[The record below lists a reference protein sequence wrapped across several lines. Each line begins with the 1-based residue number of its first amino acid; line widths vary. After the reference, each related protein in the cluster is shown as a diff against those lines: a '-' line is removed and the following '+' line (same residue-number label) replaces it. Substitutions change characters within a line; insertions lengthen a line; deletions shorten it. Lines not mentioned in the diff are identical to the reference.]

1 MIQNLKIMAE
11 ERKEQNLRERKPHHT
26 SNRKQGLPGER
37 RKFQHWTGQYNT
49 DIQLRE
55 GWVEGDEESEALP
68 QWGWMKG
75 LIEGDYVPK
84 PRPETHYTKY
94 ISLSLLTTFMMVTM
108 GALGKFSLRYAAHP
122 HQLGVFK
129 TSLILL
135 FGLVQRPKMS
145 LLSEIG
151 MTKWDFTKRAWVQGC
166 LAVSMNFVARTL
178 PLSIVATV
186 NALNPLVNAILAA
199 LCLGET
205 MNPALDYPVLLTA
218 GLGTFVCSR
227 PPILTGVESSRV
239 FTTTHY
245 VAMGLAVCQLFV
257 RGYLMITGRALRK
270 KGAQTEHFTAL
281 MLFDTSCQVS
291 ALTVQS
297 FLFKTTHKVFSW
309 PDWRLAALLVTVAL
323 LQQLRPYLMSSG
335 NSNLPVTISSL
346 LGTTNVLFSIF
357 YSLFLFN
364 DQSIDQFYI
373 CGTCLV
379 ITACLVKLNFSK
391 TEEGKSGKKQGG
403 KGGKGSDQDE
413 KNGGGKNGGEGGR
426 GGKNAG
432 ESGRGGRGGGEGG
445 RGGKSGGEGGRGG
458 KNAGEGGRGGKGGG
472 EGGRGGKSGG
482 EGGRGGKSGGEGGR
496 GGKNAGEV
504 GRGGRGGGEGGRGGR
519 GGGEGGRGG
528 RGGGE
533 GGRGGRL
540 GGLKES

>member
-1 MIQNLKIMAE
+1 MPE
-11 ERKEQNLRERKPHHT
+11 EGEHQNLRERRPRPNSDRKP
-26 SNRKQGLPGER
+26 ER
-37 RKFQHWTGQYNT
+37 RKLHHWTGQYNT

-55 GWVEGDEESEALP
+55 GWAEGDEESEALP

-94 ISLSLLTTFMMVTM
+94 ISLSLLTTFLMVTM

-129 TSLILL
+129 TGLILL

-151 MTKWDFTKRAWVQGC
+151 MTKWDFTKRAWTQGC

-178 PLSIVATV
+178 PLSIVATI

-205 MNPALDYPVLLTA
+205 MNPALDFPVLLTA

-227 PPILTGVESSRV
+227 PPILTGVESSRIY
-239 FTTTHY
+239 TTTHY
-245 VAMGLAVCQLFV
+245 VAISLAVCQLFV

-297 FLFKTTHKVFSW
+297 FLFKTTHKVFSC
-309 PDWRLAALLVTVAL
+309 PDWRLLALLVAVAL

-335 NSNLPVTISSL
+335 SSNLPVIISSL

-357 YSLFLFN
+357 YSLYLFN

-379 ITACLVKLNFSK
+379 ITACLVKLNLTK
-391 TEEGKSGKKQGG
+391 TEEGKPGKK
-403 KGGKGSDQDE
+403 KGGKSSDSE
-413 KNGGGKNGGEGGR
+413 GNNGGDSGGNGERGGGRGGKHGGEGGR
-426 GGKNAG
+426 GGKNG
-432 ESGRGGRGGGEGG
+432 S
-445 RGGKSGGEGGRGG
+445 
-458 KNAGEGGRGGKGGG
+458 EGGRGGKGGG

-482 EGGRGGKSGGEGGR
+482 EGGRGGKHGGEGGR
-496 GGKNAGEV
+496 GGKH
-504 GRGGRGGGEGGRGGR
+504 GGEGGRGGKH
-519 GGGEGGRGG
+519 GGEGGRK
-528 RGGGE
+528 
-533 GGRGGRL
+533 GRL
-540 GGLKES
+540 GGLKEQ